1 MDLSNRSIQ
10 VEIIMKISIFLI
22 ENIQAY
28 KVGGTYVFLYWKNGK
43 TVEVRGTVTKLTWS
57 HVTIT
62 VPPEE

>member
-1 MDLSNRSIQ
+1 
-10 VEIIMKISIFLI
+10 MKISIFLI